1 MLQESGQ
8 QGIKVD
14 VHVNTG
20 KVEGFVNELV
30 NLLNR
35 YGLDGIKICNETTI
49 QINLLD
55 LMEYKVTPTE
65 TRDNLRN
72 CLIENIIKEGKSNVS
87 KRNIKTSQ
95 NFSM

>member
-1 MLQESGQ
+1 MLQENKQ

-14 VHVNTG
+14 VKVNTG

-72 CLIENIIKEGKSNVS
+72 CLIENIIKEGKD
-87 KRNIKTSQ
+87 
-95 NFSM
+95 

>member
-1 MLQESGQ
+1 MLQESRQ

-72 CLIENIIKEGKSNVS
+72 CLIENIIKEGKD
-87 KRNIKTSQ
+87 
-95 NFSM
+95 

>member
-1 MLQESGQ
+1 MLQESRK

-72 CLIENIIKEGKSNVS
+72 CLIENIIKEGKD
-87 KRNIKTSQ
+87 
-95 NFSM
+95 

>member
-1 MLQESGQ
+1 MLQESRQ

-14 VHVNTG
+14 VHVSTG

-30 NLLNR
+30 NLLIR

-55 LMEYKVTPTE
+55 LMEYKITPTA

-72 CLIENIIKEGKSNVS
+72 SLIENIIKEGKD
-87 KRNIKTSQ
+87 
-95 NFSM
+95 

>member
-1 MLQESGQ
+1 MLQENRQ

-55 LMEYKVTPTE
+55 LMEYKVTPTA
-65 TRDNLRN
+65 TRDNLRT
-72 CLIENIIKEGKSNVS
+72 CLIENIMKDGKE
-87 KRNIKTSQ
+87 
-95 NFSM
+95 

>member
-1 MLQESGQ
+1 MLQENKQ

-14 VHVNTG
+14 VKVNTG

-72 CLIENIIKEGKSNVS
+72 CLIESIIKEGKD
-87 KRNIKTSQ
+87 
-95 NFSM
+95 